1 LDIENQ
7 NIIVKWSYTNAILRQ
22 YVNNINCNPCKP
34 CKPENKVQSSL
45 LVCQDMIVDVT
56 EDDVN
61 QAINEHKIIYKCIKD
76 FVEGN
81 KYVKMHDSQ

>member
-1 LDIENQ
+1 
-7 NIIVKWSYTNAILRQ
+7 
-22 YVNNINCNPCKP
+22 
-34 CKPENKVQSSL
+34 
-45 LVCQDMIVDVT
+45 MIVDVT